1 MTTTKTVTVSQA
13 PTSATAA
20 TVTVGDS
27 LEGIAK
33 TLEAARE
40 LADLGGGLLRED
52 APDHPDDSPHTLE
65 VISQAERAL
74 AEAIT
79 SSESALGTARAA
91 GLDALGAAVRVVGT
105 FQAAGLSGEH
115 ADALDRMITRAREE
129 GTAYDDQTLAAYD
142 EHAADFAHRVLCAIG
157 CRRLL
162 KN

>member
-40 LADLGGGLLRED
+40 LADLGHYLVGGE
-52 APDHPDDSPHTLE
+52 ATDHPDESPFNID
-65 VISQAERAL
+65 VVDDAEGAL

-79 SSESALGTARAA
+79 SSESALETARAA
-91 GLDALGAAVRVVGT
+91 GLDTLGVAVRVVGT

-129 GTAYDDQTLAAYD
+129 GTAYDDQALAAYD
-142 EHAADFAHRVLCAIG
+142 EPAADFAHRVLCAIG